1 MVHFHPIGDVLCEA
15 APQSWESALKSQGQV
30 ETKIFP
36 HMLPHCAV
44 HYGPTA
50 ISKIVANFCHLIVHE
65 TWVWKLLTSKTTLG
79 WATWWFSPRCFSPRL
94 FSPAVSAP
102 RLFSPKT
109 FQPQD
114 FSAPRLFSPKMFQPQ
129 DFSAP
134 NFFSPR
140 PFSPKTFQPQ
150 DFSAPRLFSPW
161 TFQPQ
166 MFQPLLF
173 FIENMKFH
181 AN

>member
-1 MVHFHPIGDVLCEA
+1 MEGHGGTLAKCYSENCQIFL
-15 APQSWESALKSQGQV
+15 STLLKN
-30 ETKIFP
+30 TLLFDITMWPPF
-36 HMLPHCAV
+36 
-44 HYGPTA
+44 
-50 ISKIVANFCHLIVHE
+50 
-65 TWVWKLLTSKTTLG
+65 TWYMNL
-79 WATWWFSPRCFSPRL
+79 ATWWFSPRCFSSWL

-109 FQPQD
+109 FQLQD

-181 AN
+181 AILNRIGSRISKILQNFNQIRN